1 MTLLLS
7 TQMGSDVLA
16 GTIALI
22 LARRLTRRLPEDGVS
37 ENLPP
42 PRRLFKRA

>member
-7 TQMGSDVLA
+7 TQMGADVLA

-22 LARRLTRRLPEDGVS
+22 LARRLTRRFPANGVS
-37 ENLPP
+37 ETFDRH
-42 PRRLFKRA
+42 RRMFD